1 MNFGI
6 VFKYFGLLV
15 QVATA
20 IEGILALISAGMST
34 STPPINTYIEGMH
47 GSLTLV
53 WTPLGQPVNA
63 VPAAAIADAHT
74 AATTEPVA

>member
-1 MNFGI
+1 
-6 VFKYFGLLV
+6 
-15 QVATA
+15 
-20 IEGILALISAGMST
+20 
-34 STPPINTYIEGMH
+34 MH